1 MARGLEVVC
10 ASQTARSTPGW
21 REDSVR
27 RLHSSVF
34 VSSVALIGIL
44 AGAACE
50 RGSSERVKDRADELV
65 NDAERAASTAGQR
78 AAEVAERASEKG
90 AIVVRAAD
98 IKMTLMADRSIDASG
113 IDVESDAGTSTITL
127 NGTVPSEAER
137 DTAGIVAAAQAPGY
151 RVQNRLTVR

>member
-1 MARGLEVVC
+1 M
-10 ASQTARSTPGW
+10 
-21 REDSVR
+21 R
-27 RLHSSVF
+27 RLYASVF

-50 RGSSERVKDRADELV
+50 QGSRERAKDRADELV
-65 NDAERAASTAGQR
+65 NDAERAAATAGQR

-90 AIVVRAAD
+90 AIVIRATD
-98 IKMTLMADRSIDASG
+98 IKATLMADPSIDATG
-113 IDVESDAGTSTITL
+113 IDVDSDAGTSTITL

-151 RVQNRLTVR
+151 RIQNRLAVRR